1 MRANVVVW
9 IAGAE
14 VRRSLRA
21 VPLLELGVTALAI
34 GWAGS
39 LGAAAAVVPAL
50 AMLVGATGTWRALRD
65 GTVGA
70 LVLEP
75 VRLGEVFAG
84 LWLGLS
90 IQMLLVSFLG
100 LLAAGAWGAVG
111 LALLAFPATIAGGL
125 AAATSMGA
133 PEGS

>member
-14 VRRSLRA
+14 VRRSFRS
-21 VPLLELGVTALAI
+21 VPLLELGATAIAI
-34 GWAGS
+34 GWAGAF
-39 LGAAAAVVPAL
+39 GAAAAVVPAL

-84 LWLGLS
+84 VWLGLS

-100 LLAAGAWGAVG
+100 LLAVGAWGDIG
-111 LALLAFPATIAGGL
+111 LALLAVPATLAGGL
-125 AAATSMGA
+125 AAVTSMSA
-133 PEGS
+133 EGT